1 VAELLTPA
9 ARPPHRTT
17 LPDPADGDRRP
28 RYFGAALRGEV
39 AGVAA
44 ARPGTRN
51 DTLNRAAFRLG
62 QLAAAG
68 HGTLDELSGPLLAA
82 ALAAG
87 LPEAESL
94 ATINSGLTAGQRHP
108 RP

>member
-1 VAELLTPA
+1 M
-9 ARPPHRTT
+9 
-17 LPDPADGDRRP
+17 
-28 RYFGAALRGEV
+28 RGEL
-39 AGVAA
+39 ADVAA

-68 HGTLDELSGPLLAA
+68 HGSREELSGPLLAA

-87 LPEAESL
+87 LPEGESL
-94 ATINSGLTAGQRHP
+94 ATINSGLTAAQRHP